1 MNKKVLALLVLV
13 CVFCSMFAVTAS
25 AEGKKWRIALSNDY
39 AGNIWRQT
47 MLDDWKAAAAEAKE
61 RGLIEEAPDFTIN
74 EGSAAEQAAQIQNL
88 ILEGYDAIVI
98 QAGSPTALNEAI
110 RQGLDAGIVMVCFEN
125 ATTEKNAWNIIP
137 SYVDMGEVQTDF
149 IAEHFPNGGNLLEVR
164 GIAGTTVN
172 DDIHAGILKSIE
184 KHPSLKI
191 VNEVYGNWTQAVAQ
205 KAVAGII
212 PSLPN
217 DIIAV
222 VTQGG
227 DGLGT
232 VNAFEA
238 AGRKIPIV
246 IMGNRYEELEKW
258 KELKQQ
264 PEGYSTMSV
273 SGLPGISTIAFWTTL
288 EILNDP
294 NSVPKELHVSV
305 PVIYDDQLDH
315 YLDATPKGGV
325 VTIRFPQSW
334 VKEFIAN
341 AKEGKPA
348 PAAPT
353 N

>member
-1 MNKKVLALLVLV
+1 MKKVLLALSAFVLV
-13 CVFCSMFAVTAS
+13 VALSGSAS
-25 AEGKKWRIALSNDY
+25 EAAAKKWRIALSNDY

-47 MLDDWKAAAAEAKE
+47 MLNDWKAAAAEAKAL
-61 RGLIEEAPDFTIN
+61 GLIEEAPDFTIN
-74 EGSAAEQAAQIQNL
+74 DGSAAEQAAQIQNL

-98 QAGSPTALNEAI
+98 QAGSPTALNAAI
-110 RQGLDAGIVMVCFEN
+110 RQGIDAGIVMLCYEN
-125 ATTEKNAWNIIP
+125 ATTEKDAWNIIP
-137 SYVDMGEVQTDF
+137 SYHDMGLTQTDF
-149 IAEHFPNGGNLLEVR
+149 IAKHFPSGGNLLEVR

-172 DDIHAGILKSIE
+172 EDIHNGILE
-184 KHPSLKI
+184 SLKRNPNLKV
-191 VNEVYGNWTQAVAQ
+191 VNEVYGNWTQSVAQ
-205 KAVAGII
+205 QAVAGII

-232 VNAFEA
+232 VNAFQA
-238 AGRKIPIV
+238 AGRKIPMV

-258 KELKQQ
+258 KELKSR
-264 PEGYSTMSV
+264 PEGYTTMSV

-288 EILNDP
+288 EVLGDP
-294 NSVPKELHVSV
+294 TSVPKELHVSV

-315 YLDATPKGGV
+315 FLEITPKGGV

-341 AKEGKPA
+341 AKAGKPA
-348 PAAPT
+348 PAAPS